1 MNTAS
6 EMTMQDICAELRR
19 RNDLQPIG
27 DNFLLDLA
35 NRLADSPQAPIA
47 QLTINA
53 AGEIAGTLMYAPG
66 LPPGDH
72 DLYCETEA
80 TAPYLRDQPEAP
92 TNG

>member
-1 MNTAS
+1 MSTAS

-47 QLTINA
+47 KVCVAEDGSLLTM
-53 AGEIAGTLMYAPG
+53 LYAPG

-72 DLYCETEA
+72 DLYCEPEA
-80 TAPYLRDQPEAP
+80 AAPYLRDQPEGKQ
-92 TNG
+92 T